1 MKQDRLQAEFESIR
15 ATIRPIRRITGLSTR
30 ASIQYTTRDRYGRII
45 GTVMLAGQN
54 INSRMISTGRAW
66 HYKKYSKS
74 PALAS
79 LESTARANGL
89 GLWST
94 PTPVAPWTFRKR

>member
-1 MKQDRLQAEFESIR
+1 MID
-15 ATIRPIRRITGLSTR
+15 TGH
-30 ASIQYTTRDRYGRII
+30 
-45 GTVMLAGQN
+45 
-54 INSRMISTGRAW
+54 AW

-89 GLWST
+89 GLWASDGL
-94 PTPVAPWTFRKR
+94 VAPWTFRKR